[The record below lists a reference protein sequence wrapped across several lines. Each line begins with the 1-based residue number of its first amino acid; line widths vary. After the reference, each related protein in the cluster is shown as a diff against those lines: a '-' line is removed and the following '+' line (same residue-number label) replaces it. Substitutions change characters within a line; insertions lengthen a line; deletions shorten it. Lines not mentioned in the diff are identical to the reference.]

1 MDWLTYFLL
10 FLKSVLTS
18 TGGFGPLPSLHSD
31 LIGIGWATDAQF
43 AEALAVG
50 QVSPGP
56 NGLWVVVLGFM
67 TGGGIG
73 SVLALVAVTLPP
85 LLVLAVQRGFR
96 QFGPHPLTRG
106 FLAGLALA
114 IAGVGV
120 VTLGRIVG
128 QQGFDARAG
137 ALVVFGAVMAWRK
150 VPVLLIVI
158 LAALAGIALGG

>member
-1 MDWLTYFLL
+1 M
-10 FLKSVLTS
+10 
-18 TGGFGPLPSLHSD
+18 
-31 LIGIGWATDAQF
+31 
-43 AEALAVG
+43 
-50 QVSPGP
+50 SPGP

-96 QFGPHPLTRG
+96 QVGPHPLTRG

-128 QQGFDARAG
+128 QQGFDLRAG
-137 ALVVFGAVMAWRK
+137 GLVVFGAVLAWRK
-150 VPVLLIVI
+150 VPVLLIVV
-158 LAALAGIALGG
+158 LSALAGIALGA

>member
-1 MDWLTYFLL
+1 
-10 FLKSVLTS
+10 
-18 TGGFGPLPSLHSD
+18 LHSD
-31 LIGIGWATDAQF
+31 LIGIGWATTQF
-43 AEALAVG
+43 AEALAWAG
-50 QVSPGP
+50 EPGP
-56 NGLWVVVLGFM
+56 NGVVVVLGFM

-73 SVLALVAVTLPP
+73 AALALVAVTLPP

-158 LAALAGIALGG
+158 LAALAGIALGA